1 MVLAHG
7 TRKEKTKV
15 SYPEEEAGV
24 TRKNPLIEGRQAVT
38 LPEAGP
44 AVKVGESENWVGMQG
59 DSGLREDVT

>member
-7 TRKEKTKV
+7 TAKEKTKV
-15 SYPEEEAGV
+15 PDHEGQAGV

-38 LPEAGP
+38 LPGAGP
-44 AVKVGESENWVGMQG
+44 AGKVGESENRVGMQG